1 MAFLDNLTIEG
12 NSFSKEV
19 MADYFPLYVLFTEVE
34 PDLLRH
40 YDIAKRPT
48 YCIEF
53 ACGYDTNHLVRL
65 NLVLANSFSIVGGH
79 LDSDDY
85 PRGSLYL
92 ELPKITETSVFHTKI
107 YDDGIEVIVSERE
120 PVSFC
125 GSGDIRIGL
134 DADGNVASVSAL
146 AMGPVAIAHAKDE
159 VESLIDEEC

>member
-1 MAFLDNLTIEG
+1 MSISFIEG
-12 NSFSKEV
+12 NSFSKV
-19 MADYFPLYVLFTEVE
+19 VTADYFPLYVLFTEEE

-48 YCIEF
+48 DCIEF
-53 ACGYDTNHLVRL
+53 ACDYDTNRLLRL
-65 NLVLANSFSIVGGH
+65 NLVLANSFTIVGGH
-79 LDSDDY
+79 LDLDDY

-107 YDDGIEVIVSERE
+107 YDDGIEVIVSEHE

-125 GSGDIRIGL
+125 GVGNVRIGL

-146 AMGPVAIAHAKDE
+146 AMSPVAIAHAKDE